1 MVPMIVAG
9 AIGLFGLLVTFAG
22 VRVRARIVGLSIM
35 GAAAVTMLAVAGP
48 ADASTWWTVLLTA
61 VTLAGMMAFAAVLS
75 RRLDTNT
82 DREVDREPGRGADRA
97 QDPGIDEGRR

>member
-9 AIGLFGLLVTFAG
+9 AIGLVGLLVTFAG
-22 VRVRARIVGLSIM
+22 VRVRVRIVGLSIM
-35 GAAAVTMLAVAGP
+35 GGAAVAMLAVAGP
-48 ADASTWWTVLLTA
+48 ATAGTWWTVLLTA

-75 RRLDTNT
+75 RRIDGTAHRQT
-82 DREVDREPGRGADRA
+82 DREPGRGTDRA